1 LLFLFVRGIRIM
13 GQYYRFV
20 NTTKQ
25 IESTIPLPF
34 NFNLPYGDSSYTSAL
49 Q

>member
-1 LLFLFVRGIRIM
+1 M